1 MRQLN
6 HQQLIELVDS
16 IVGDEFCEDL
26 NCIVEFG
33 WERSPERTRELLIE
47 ARNKLADLY
56 MFVHS
61 HNTEHS
67 CHSAH
72 DVWREQAVQRYEKM
86 LADRAAEKAAADA
99 WKAEYDVKKAAET
112 ES

>member
-1 MRQLN
+1 MRQLD

-26 NCIVEFG
+26 NCIIEFE
-33 WERSPERTRELLIE
+33 WKRSPERTRELLVE

-56 MFVHS
+56 TFVHS

-86 LADRAAEKAAADA
+86 LADRIERKAAADA
-99 WKAEYDVKKAAET
+99 WKAEYAAT
-112 ES
+112 QATQL